1 MSAIIPFNKN
11 LAYSERFDY
20 YSYISF
26 RYHRLFFK
34 SLIFK
39 GNKLRAFNIYCQ
51 VKFKIK
57 LREQTNPFWA
67 ILMAFLNIA
76 PNFMVYPI
84 KLGGQIQKV
93 PLPITPRKQYTF
105 AVKWVVKALKEK
117 YGFFTV
123 TKLTDILIS
132 AIYGRGLSM
141 DKKKAV
147 YESSIVNRHL
157 IKFFKF

>member
-1 MSAIIPFNKN
+1 
-11 LAYSERFDY
+11 
-20 YSYISF
+20 
-26 RYHRLFFK
+26 
-34 SLIFK
+34 
-39 GNKLRAFNIYCQ
+39 
-51 VKFKIK
+51 
-57 LREQTNPFWA
+57 
-67 ILMAFLNIA
+67 MAFLNIA